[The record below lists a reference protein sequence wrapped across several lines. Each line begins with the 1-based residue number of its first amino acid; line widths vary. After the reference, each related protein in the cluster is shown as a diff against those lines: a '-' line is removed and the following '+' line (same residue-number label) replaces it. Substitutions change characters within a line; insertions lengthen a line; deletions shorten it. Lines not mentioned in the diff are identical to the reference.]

1 MWKKKIHVELES
13 LRHEFLLWVCVF
25 FFKNY
30 MRVGIG
36 LRVGIKM
43 STVAR
48 TLTMVL
54 VLISSSSIYFFL
66 SFFSSH
72 LLHGSSSS
80 LFSSDLHSSSSSSSS
95 SSFRSIEL
103 ES

>member
-30 MRVGIG
+30 MRVGI
-36 LRVGIKM
+36 RM
-43 STVAR
+43 STLAR